1 MQTELGDYT
10 TTASLQQNYYTKT
23 GADSAIAAA
32 TTNLASQS
40 YVQTEL
46 ADYTTTASLT
56 QNYYTKT
63 ATDSA
68 ISSATTN
75 LASQTYV
82 QTELADYTTTASLQQ
97 NYYTKTD
104 ADSAIATATTNLA
117 SQTYVQTELADYTT
131 TANLNLNYY
140 TKTGADSAISS
151 SIGTYTTTVGNETLT
166 LQQHHSSINGIEG
179 KYSIKIDDNGSVA
192 GFGLISTANDGVPS
206 SGTGSAFIVAA
217 DRFAITSDA
226 DATAT
231 ENSNVGDNYPLQSLH
246 NNTQRNG
253 CRRQPAT
260 YDDNGN
266 AIQVPA
272 GVYIK
277 DAFIHN
283 GQITSAAI
291 EHGTITDANIGSL
304 DGKITSGQIQIDN
317 QNNFAIQGKTQVISG
332 ETVGDYDSN
341 VWLFPR
347 QRQRYAAF
355 NLGDGTKY
363 IKFNGDTGVFEATG
377 AVIKDATIDTL
388 KIGARGHR
396 AGRSGSKHQ

>member
-1 MQTELGDYT
+1 MT
-10 TTASLQQNYYTKT
+10 TLRPRACNK
-23 GADSAIAAA
+23 I
-32 TTNLASQS
+32 TTPKQGLTQRLLRRPRLSIQS

-82 QTELADYTTTASLQQ
+82 QTELADYTTGESSAD
-97 NYYTKTD
+97 YYTKTD

-179 KYSIKIDDNGSVA
+179 KYSIKIDDNGVSLALV
-192 GFGLISTANDGVPS
+192 LYQLRT
-206 SGTGSAFIVAA
+206 TGCHRQALARHLLSRQT
-217 DRFAITSDA
+217 DLLSRLMLMRPQQ
-226 DATAT
+226 
-231 ENSNVGDNYPLQSLH
+231 NSNVGDNYPFKVFTTTH
-246 NNTQRNG
+246 NVTDADGNQ
-253 CRRQPAT
+253 A

-291 EHGTITDANIGSL
+291 EHGTITMPIL
-304 DGKITSGQIQIDN
+304 
-317 QNNFAIQGKTQVISG
+317 
-332 ETVGDYDSN
+332 
-341 VWLFPR
+341 
-347 QRQRYAAF
+347 
-355 NLGDGTKY
+355 
-363 IKFNGDTGVFEATG
+363 
-377 AVIKDATIDTL
+377 AV
-388 KIGARGHR
+388 
-396 AGRSGSKHQ
+396 